1 MATATKDLTIVE
13 YLKRLSSKDP
23 TPGGGSA
30 AAIVGS
36 LGAALANLVG
46 KLTMDKKGYEA
57 VAEEMKRWEK
67 QARELRERLVGLADE
82 DSAAFQGV
90 LAAYRLPKGT
100 PAEQERRANA
110 IDSALKHATE
120 VPFKTAEA
128 CKAVLEIAEKVAE
141 KGSRSAVSD
150 AGAACLLAEGAAHA
164 ALLNVD
170 INLRG
175 VKDEKFRR
183 VYHKKSK
190 DLADQARTRRRA
202 VIAIV
207 ESWINE
213 E

>member
-1 MATATKDLTIVE
+1 MAHATRDITISE
-13 YLKRLSSKDP
+13 YLSRLSAKTP

-30 AAIVGS
+30 AAIAGS
-36 LGAALANLVG
+36 LGAALVNLVS

-57 VAEEMKRWEK
+57 VAEEMRHLEK
-67 QARELRERLVGLADE
+67 QARELLDRLMQLADE
-82 DSAAFQGV
+82 DSMAFEGV
-90 LAAYRLPKGT
+90 LTAYRLPKGT
-100 PAEQERRANA
+100 RQEEERRTNA
-110 IDSALKHATE
+110 IEAALKHATE

-164 ALLNVD
+164 ALLNVE

-183 VYHKKSK
+183 VYLKKSQ
-190 DLADQARTRRRA
+190 DLREQARTRRRA

-207 ESWINE
+207 ESWIE
-213 E
+213 KQ

>member
-1 MATATKDLTIVE
+1 MATATEDLTIAE
-13 YLKRLSSKDP
+13 YLKQLSAKTP

-30 AAIVGS
+30 AAIAGS

-46 KLTMDKKGYEA
+46 KLTMDKKGYET
-57 VAEEMKRWEK
+57 VHEEMRRLEK
-67 QARELRERLVGLADE
+67 QARELRERLVELADE
-82 DSAAFQGV
+82 DSAAFDSV
-90 LAAYRLPKGT
+90 LAAYRLPKRT
-100 PAEQERRANA
+100 PEEQEKRATA
-110 IDSALKHATE
+110 LEAALKHATE
-120 VPFKTAEA
+120 IPFKTAEA

-190 DLADQARTRRRA
+190 DLADLARTHRRA

-207 ESWINE
+207 EAWIE
-213 E
+213 KQ